1 MAAVT
6 VNSRYQNVI
15 GSRRAIYFNVTLA
28 TSGDTLN
35 TGLESVL
42 FAVASQTTN
51 APSVIAKSGGG
62 TTPVTLT
69 FTTGGV
75 WTGDLEVIG
84 T

>member
-6 VNSRYQNVI
+6 VNTRKQVVI
-15 GSRRAIYFNVTLA
+15 GSVRALYLNVTLA

-35 TGLESVL
+35 TGFENVL
-42 FAVASQTTN
+42 FSAAQPATN
-51 APSVIAKSGGG
+51 APTVIAQSGGG

-69 FTTGGV
+69 FTTGGA
-75 WTGDLEVIG
+75 WTGNLEVIG

>member
-6 VNSRYQNVI
+6 VNTRKQTVEGNV
-15 GSRRAIYFNVTLA
+15 RKLYLNVTLA

-42 FAVASQTTN
+42 VAIPQPATN
-51 APSVIAKSGGG
+51 SPTVIASSGGG

-69 FTTGGV
+69 FTTGGA
-75 WTGDLEVIG
+75 WTGNLYVAG
-84 T
+84 V

>member
-6 VNSRYQNVI
+6 VNTRKQTVEGNI
-15 GSRRAIYFNVTLA
+15 RAIYFNVTLA

-42 FAVASQTTN
+42 FASAQPATN
-51 APSVIAKSGGG
+51 APTVIAQSGGG

-69 FTTGGV
+69 FTTGGA
-75 WTGDLEVIG
+75 WTGNLKVSG